1 MRWWQTVM
9 MAVGSVGAGLLVT
22 GPSYAADTTV
32 TTPQQDE
39 YNSIVAANRGLRRD
53 SSMFHPNGTMRLNID
68 GGNDNLFGI
77 GVAGTA
83 DDNGQIRLAFT
94 PDAEDPSPSGISSH
108 ILTSLDYDPRPGD
121 SANDGSVLHFVGRTT
136 ATGNGESRT
145 VGATAHL
152 HVFNR
157 NGNFAPSSVSRS
169 DRINGA
175 VHLQYRML
183 SSAYKWYTLDNNGIR
198 LDFSFDDGQTYLLPF
213 YIGDIDGHESWSVSH
228 AQLMWLRGTNVSRS
242 TDTAHWTGN
251 VHYQQHDHQ
260 VEILGHDFAGGS
272 STSDNA
278 YGTSYRNS
286 IAGSASGMI
295 YGSSFSIGVEH
306 AGNQPM
312 NEWIGKQN
320 GAGPLRADIGGFGKI
335 GVTPPAMVQV
345 RPEKIV
351 VSEDDKQR
359 QTVKNDDKYRNNP
372 QYALSVRNT
381 LRSFERNR
389 FNFNDLNT
397 WRVPDAKSESIK
409 HVKSLEQHDGSK
421 DSPVLAAH
429 AGEHVTWILH
439 TGQRFTNGGQFHS
452 YTFTD
457 QLPAGLA
464 GHDSNFDANQHKD
477 IQASDVYLVDT
488 NMTNGGP
495 ISLADG
501 HYGQVSLA
509 KQADGS
515 TKLTVKLTAMGLAL
529 INKQSAASRN
539 AVDTYDDWSIAVR
552 TVVWPSQDDMNKLT
566 PGNNDV
572 VRMDNMYTVSGR
584 DGIIGKTPDPESNH
598 SLVEVHSDPLPSNDL
613 SIKTAA
619 KKMNFRR
626 NIVDLQGQVQYLD
639 QIILP
644 ERDQAIF
651 HRYEAF
657 SLVTSPVDNDHGF
670 DGGEYNDLNHYR
682 PVLLVGANH
691 HEVALTSSEYSWDSD
706 KKLHVSLNEKSNSQ
720 ALAAINQ
727 AMKADSEA
735 GRTVQIVLAGKDL
748 SHDSTW
754 WKALQDTS
762 TWHNP
767 GGLELDHKAKI
778 GKLDYHLQTDVQGD
792 FMSWHAK
799 KTSADL
805 HNHIQV
811 VGKDPRVHIKVVD
824 EHDQGDQK
832 VVTYRLFANQ
842 GNDKD
847 TTKPWSYEFKVGDN
861 SLGALIDGSG
871 GWYRGVPTSG
881 THGIYDARQA
891 DENNGGSLIGKLD
904 KVPISYSMSTGDNI
918 DYWVPDRFS
927 DKETDRDNADTT
939 LLHQYLLKPAEG
951 LTNPRN
957 YSTQSTG
964 ATTYS
969 PKIEYYRA
977 FDFVVR
983 YDKNALYGGAI
994 TNDGRL
1000 PLTVELHT
1008 PASSRSYDE
1017 SGNNSYYSNH
1027 EFVSQSTAS
1036 VAVPH
1041 QTLDLDTLVEQDD
1054 YNWQKNLSKSH
1065 YEKLTQ
1071 WDDDGQ
1077 GGLKT
1082 LIKLTP
1088 DNYWNSSAFNK
1099 AHNSHDGDQ
1108 SYTVRVN
1115 IPHGFDGH
1123 MKAGLVSAEN
1133 LAINNYS
1140 SLTDAN
1146 IHHDSWGDYAE
1157 VKVPVTD
1164 AKAKYVVVQ
1173 ANPKTK
1179 HWKTYRQF
1187 NHTMQTTVDIN
1198 QVKADGVSYGGHI
1211 ATDGDY
1217 EDLNG
1222 QAVTVTGKA
1231 LTEPT
1236 SGVNT
1241 TGHPRADYTDSLQS
1255 PVVIGASHGSWDAW
1269 QNSTLGKESHTET
1282 VKQANLPG
1290 DTSAKIQLP
1299 NIYQLQV
1306 LSATAAYRG
1315 ENQWDQVPYLTTY
1328 SRMAAL
1334 SVDDAHP
1341 TDFSRLGTNRIFGGA
1356 QRNSTEQAYAK
1367 TWGDLISIKD
1377 ARSTHL
1383 TTNQTGQ
1390 VMTMYSNNEQL
1401 AGTDHDDPTQRLHL
1415 ATGNRYHR
1423 GDAVVL
1429 MGNPDSEAYSAPK
1442 TGRGDKWS
1450 MSSLDIKLPMNPIST
1465 KTLDHLGDNN
1475 QFNSVTT
1482 ANLNAEN
1489 QQYQTK
1495 QYYDH
1500 LVLSATDRGR
1510 LQAKAGYGMVDTTQ
1524 LLVDR
1529 YDLHDPVTKQA
1540 DLKTNA
1546 TSDYYA
1552 PGQRRVAASVG
1563 DQIKPDRQATIFAK
1577 DGDSQRRAQDT
1588 ATTQRLGLKTD
1599 SDKKSFFNLSLGDS
1613 LDGWRLGDHQ
1623 RFDDAQNGSRVVM
1636 ALRNVARDQGNGA
1649 KTAFTDTQN
1658 GNLNLSG
1665 YGSVRLSN
1673 ALTISNVDK
1682 WAQRLFAKHD
1692 DNTYVNMDYTKRVV
1706 DADTSSSDQIDR
1718 QVQTAMD
1725 DQDHFKA
1732 PVTTKDKD
1740 LPATSVDGTLE
1751 GLDDTKTDQDHYQ
1764 DHGASDQAATPH
1776 RSLTTLS
1783 YRYPSMQLPD
1793 QVLNHNTANEQ
1804 PETFGFLLGFGSKLT
1819 DGDTTRV
1826 AKNMPA
1832 DRYNDNGHY
1841 LYLRNDL
1848 STGEYRLHY
1857 QSDHFGLAGAT
1868 KIDLWRPVEI
1878 YGHRYLTKGDGQD
1891 DNDNDELNLQP
1902 VQSGKHKTDL
1912 KQSFDKHLS
1921 QKEWDELD
1929 HFLSNNTPS
1938 DN

>member
-94 PDAEDPSPSGISSH
+94 PDAQDPSPSGISSH

-136 ATGNGESRT
+136 ATGNSESRT
-145 VGATAHL
+145 VTATAHV

-157 NGNFAPSSVSRS
+157 NGNFAPSGVYRS

-175 VHLQYRML
+175 VHLQYRMIN
-183 SSAYKWYTLDNNGIR
+183 SAYKWYTLDNNGVR

-213 YIGDIDGHESWSVSH
+213 YLGDIDGHESWSVSH
-228 AQLMWLRGTNVSRS
+228 AQLMWLRGTNVSGS
-242 TDTAHWTGN
+242 TNTAHWTGN
-251 VHYQQHDHQ
+251 VHYQQRDHQ

-335 GVTPPAMVQV
+335 GVMPPAMVQV
-345 RPEKIV
+345 QPEKIV
-351 VSEDDKQR
+351 VSEDDKGRKVSINRNDPQR
-359 QTVKNDDKYRNNP
+359 
-372 QYALSVRNT
+372 
-381 LRSFERNR
+381 ERDARHLQRRLFKFDN
-389 FNFNDLNT
+389 LNT
-397 WRVPDAKSESIK
+397 WQVPDAKVESEAGNGTGSERR
-409 HVKSLEQHDGSK
+409 VYSLEQHDGK
-421 DSPVLAAH
+421 DQKPLQAH

-464 GHDSNFDANQHKD
+464 GHDSNFDANQYRD
-477 IQASDVYLVDT
+477 IQASDVYLVNT
-488 NMTNGGP
+488 NMTSGGP

-501 HYGQVSLA
+501 RYGQVSLV
-509 KQADGS
+509 KQGDGS
-515 TKLTVKLTAMGLAL
+515 VKLTVKLTAMGLAL

-566 PGNNDV
+566 PGSNNTV
-572 VRMDNMYTVSGR
+572 QMDNVYTVSGR

-598 SLVEVHSDPLPSNDL
+598 SQVELHSDPLPSNDL

-626 NIVDLQGQVQYLD
+626 NIMDLQGQVQYLD
-639 QIILP
+639 QVVLP

-651 HRYEAF
+651 HRYQAF

-682 PVLLVGANH
+682 PVLLIGADD
-691 HEVALTSSEYSWDSD
+691 HEVALTSNEYSWGSD
-706 KKLHVSLNEKSNSQ
+706 KKLHLSLNEKSNSQ

-748 SHDSTW
+748 SHDTAW

-767 GGLELDHKAKI
+767 GGLELSHKARI
-778 GKLDYHLQTDVQGD
+778 GKHDYHLQTDVQGD

-799 KTSADL
+799 KTSTDL
-805 HNHIQV
+805 HNHVQV
-811 VGKDPRVHIKVVD
+811 IGKDPRVHLKVTNTSD
-824 EHDQGDQK
+824 SKDYK
-832 VVTYRLFANQ
+832 TVTYRAYVNP
-842 GNDKD
+842 GNNKD
-847 TTKPWSYEFKVGDN
+847 NTTGFNWMYYLKVGDKSVVNLKGVKIANVGN
-861 SLGALIDGSG
+861 SGLPFTDSSIKTDEYGAGDVIASPVINFTDGK
-871 GWYRGVPTSG
+871 R
-881 THGIYDARQA
+881 
-891 DENNGGSLIGKLD
+891 
-904 KVPISYSMSTGDNI
+904 
-918 DYWVPDRFS
+918 DYWVPNKDA
-927 DKETDRDNADTT
+927 KQPIGYNLNQLAVNAKADQGFGVSEYAP
-939 LLHQYLLKPAEG
+939 LIEHDGG
-951 LTNPRN
+951 LEFTI
-957 YSTQSTG
+957 Q
-964 ATTYS
+964 
-969 PKIEYYRA
+969 
-977 FDFVVR
+977 
-983 YDKNALYGGAI
+983 YDKTALYGGAI
-994 TNDGRL
+994 TKDGKL
-1000 PLTVELHT
+1000 PLTLELVT

-1041 QTLDLDTLVEQDD
+1041 QTLDLDTMVEQDD

-1099 AHNSHDGDQ
+1099 AHNLHDGDQ

-1123 MKAGLVSAEN
+1123 MKAGLVSAED

-1140 SLTDAN
+1140 SLSNAT

-1157 VKVPVTD
+1157 VKVPVTN

-1236 SGVNT
+1236 SGINT

-1255 PVVIGASHGSWDAW
+1255 PVIIGGSHGSWDSW
-1269 QNSTLGKESHTET
+1269 QHSTLAKEGHTET
-1282 VKQANLPG
+1282 VKQASLPG

-1341 TDFSRLGTNRIFGGA
+1341 TDFSRLGTNRIFGGT

-1390 VMTMYSNNEQL
+1390 VMTMYSNNGQL
-1401 AGTDHDDPTQRLHL
+1401 AGTDHDDPTQQLHL

-1482 ANLNAEN
+1482 ANLNTEN

-1577 DGDSQRRAQDT
+1577 TGDSQRQAQDT

-1599 SDKKSFFNLSLGDS
+1599 SDKKTFFNLSLGDS
-1613 LDGWRLGDHQ
+1613 LDGWRPGDHQ
-1623 RFDDAQNGSRVVM
+1623 RFDDARDGSRVVM

-1706 DADTSSSDQIDR
+1706 DADTPKSEQIDQ

-1751 GLDDTKTDQDHYQ
+1751 GLDDTKTDQNHYQ
-1764 DHGASDQAATPH
+1764 DHGTSDQAATPH

-1783 YRYPSMQLPD
+1783 YRYPSMRLPD

-1819 DGDTTRV
+1819 DGDVTRV

-1857 QSDHFGLAGAT
+1857 QSDHFGLGGAT

-1938 DN
+1938 DD

>member
-9 MAVGSVGAGLLVT
+9 MAVGSVGAGLMVT

-53 SSMFHPNGTMRLNID
+53 SSMFHPSGTMRLNID

-94 PDAEDPSPSGISSH
+94 PEAQDPSPSGISSH

-136 ATGNGESRT
+136 ATGNNDSRT
-145 VGATAHL
+145 VTATAHV
-152 HVFNR
+152 HMFNR
-157 NGNFAPSSVSRS
+157 NGNFAPVNVSRS

-175 VHLQYRML
+175 VHLQYRMIN
-183 SSAYKWYTLDNNGIR
+183 SAFKWYTLDNNGVR

-213 YIGDIDGHESWSVSH
+213 YLGDIDGHESWSVSH
-228 AQLMWLRGTNVSRS
+228 AQLMWLRGTNVSGS
-242 TDTAHWTGN
+242 TNTAHWTGN

-335 GVTPPAMVQV
+335 GITPPPMVQV
-345 RPEKIV
+345 QPEKIV
-351 VSEDDKQR
+351 VSEDDKVRRVPINRNDPQSELQARHVQR
-359 QTVKNDDKYRNNP
+359 RLFKFNN
-372 QYALSVRNT
+372 L
-381 LRSFERNR
+381 
-389 FNFNDLNT
+389 DT
-397 WRVPDAKSESIK
+397 WQVPDAKVESEAGSGIK
-409 HVKSLEQHDGSK
+409 KRVYSLEQHNGK
-421 DSPVLAAH
+421 DQKALQAH

-464 GHDSNFDANQHKD
+464 GHDSNFDANQHRD

-488 NMTNGGP
+488 NMSNGGP
-495 ISLADG
+495 ISLVDG
-501 HYGQVSLA
+501 RYGQVSLA
-509 KQADGS
+509 KQGDGS
-515 TKLTVKLTAMGLAL
+515 VKLTVKLTAMGLAL
-529 INKQSAASRN
+529 INKQSASSRN

-552 TVVWPSQDDMNKLT
+552 TVVWPGQDDTTKLT
-566 PGNNDV
+566 PGSNDV
-572 VRMDNMYTVSGR
+572 MRMDNVYTVSGR

-626 NIVDLQGQVQYLD
+626 NIMDLQGQVQYLD
-639 QIILP
+639 QVVLP

-651 HRYEAF
+651 HRYQAF

-682 PVLLVGANH
+682 PVLLIGADD
-691 HEVALTSSEYSWDSD
+691 HEVALTSNEYSWGSD
-706 KKLHVSLNEKSNSQ
+706 KKLHVTLNEKSNSQ

-735 GRTVQIVLAGKDL
+735 GRTVQIILAGKDL
-748 SHDSTW
+748 SHDSAW

-767 GGLELDHKAKI
+767 GGLELSHKAKI
-778 GKLDYHLQTDVQGD
+778 GKHDYHLQTDVQGD

-799 KTSADL
+799 KTSTDL
-805 HNHIQV
+805 HNHVQV
-811 VGKDPRVHIKVVD
+811 IGKDPRVHLKVTNTSD
-824 EHDQGDQK
+824 SKDYK
-832 VVTYRLFANQ
+832 TVTYRAYVNP

-847 TTKPWSYEFKVGDN
+847 NTTGFNWMYYLKVGDKSVVNLKGVKITNVGN
-861 SLGALIDGSG
+861 SGLPFADPSIKTDEYGAGDVIASPVINFTDGK
-871 GWYRGVPTSG
+871 R
-881 THGIYDARQA
+881 
-891 DENNGGSLIGKLD
+891 
-904 KVPISYSMSTGDNI
+904 
-918 DYWVPDRFS
+918 DYWVPNKDA
-927 DKETDRDNADTT
+927 KQPIGYNLNQLAVNAKADQGFGESEYAP
-939 LLHQYLLKPAEG
+939 LIEHDGG
-951 LTNPRN
+951 LEFTI
-957 YSTQSTG
+957 Q
-964 ATTYS
+964 
-969 PKIEYYRA
+969 
-977 FDFVVR
+977 
-983 YDKNALYGGAI
+983 YDKTALYGGAI
-994 TNDGRL
+994 TKDGKL
-1000 PLTVELHT
+1000 PLTLELVT

-1017 SGNNSYYSNH
+1017 QGNNSYYSNH

-1099 AHNSHDGDQ
+1099 AHNLHDGDQ

-1123 MKAGLVSAEN
+1123 MKAGLVSAED
-1133 LAINNYS
+1133 LAINNYR
-1140 SLTDAN
+1140 SLTNTN

-1164 AKAKYVVVQ
+1164 AKAKYIVVQ

-1198 QVKADGVSYGGHI
+1198 QVKADGASYGGHI

-1255 PVVIGASHGSWDAW
+1255 PVVIGGGHGSWDSW
-1269 QNSTLGKESHTET
+1269 QHSTLAKEDHTEM
-1282 VKQANLPG
+1282 VKQASLPG

-1390 VMTMYSNNEQL
+1390 VMTLYSNNERL
-1401 AGTDHDDPTQRLHL
+1401 GGTDRDDPTQRLHL

-1429 MGNPDSEAYSAPK
+1429 MGNPDSEAYSAPQ
-1442 TGRGDKWS
+1442 TGRGNKWS
-1450 MSSLDIKLPMNPIST
+1450 MSSLDIELPMNPISA

-1500 LVLSATDRGR
+1500 LVLSTTDRGR

-1577 DGDSQRRAQDT
+1577 TGDSQRQAQDT

-1599 SDKKSFFNLSLGDS
+1599 SDKKTFFNLGLGDS

-1623 RFDDAQNGSRVVM
+1623 RFDDARNGSRVVM

-1682 WAQRLFAKHD
+1682 WSQRLFAKHN
-1692 DNTYVNMDYTKRVV
+1692 DNTYVNMDYTKRVI
-1706 DADTSSSDQIDR
+1706 DADTPSSERIDQ

-1732 PVTTKDKD
+1732 PITTKDKD

-1751 GLDDTKTDQDHYQ
+1751 GLDDTKTDQAHYQ

-1857 QSDHFGLAGAT
+1857 QSDHFGLGGAT
-1868 KIDLWRPVEI
+1868 KIDLWRPVDI

>member
-1 MRWWQTVM
+1 M
-9 MAVGSVGAGLLVT
+9 MAVGSVGAGLMVT

-53 SSMFHPNGTMRLNID
+53 SSMFHPSGTMRLNID

-94 PDAEDPSPSGISSH
+94 PEAQDPSPSGISSH

-136 ATGNGESRT
+136 ATGNNDSRT
-145 VGATAHL
+145 VTATAHV
-152 HVFNR
+152 HMFNR
-157 NGNFAPSSVSRS
+157 NGNFAPSGVYRS

-175 VHLQYRML
+175 VHLQYRMIN
-183 SSAYKWYTLDNNGIR
+183 SAFKWYTLDNNGIR

-213 YIGDIDGHESWSVSH
+213 YLGDIDGHESWSVSH
-228 AQLMWLRGTNVSRS
+228 AQLMWLRGTNVSGS
-242 TDTAHWTGN
+242 TNTAHWTGN
-251 VHYQQHDHQ
+251 VHYQQHDHR

-272 STSDNA
+272 STPDNA

-335 GVTPPAMVQV
+335 GITPPPMVQV
-345 RPEKIV
+345 QPEKIV

-359 QTVKNDDKYRNNP
+359 KVPIDRNDP
-372 QYALSVRNT
+372 QR
-381 LRSFERNR
+381 ERDARHMQRRLFKFDNL
-389 FNFNDLNT
+389 DT
-397 WRVPDAKSESIK
+397 WQVPDARVETETVAKRR
-409 HVKSLEQHDGSK
+409 VKSLEQHNGDDQK
-421 DSPVLAAH
+421 PLQAH
-429 AGEHVTWILH
+429 VGEHLTWILH

-452 YTFTD
+452 YIFTD

-464 GHDSNFDANQHKD
+464 GHDSNFDANQHRD
-477 IQASDVYLVDT
+477 IQASDVYLVNT
-488 NMTNGGP
+488 NMTSGGP

-501 HYGQVSLA
+501 RYGQVSLA
-509 KQADGS
+509 KQGDGS
-515 TKLTVKLTAMGLAL
+515 VKLTVKLTAMGLAL
-529 INKQSAASRN
+529 INKQSATSRN
-539 AVDTYDDWSIAVR
+539 APDTYDDWSIAVR

-566 PGNNDV
+566 PGSNNTV
-572 VRMDNMYTVSGR
+572 QMDNVYTVSGR

-598 SLVEVHSDPLPSNDL
+598 SKVDLHSDPLPSNDL

-626 NIVDLQGQVQYLD
+626 NIMDLQGQVQYLD

-682 PVLLVGANH
+682 PILLVGADD
-691 HEVALTSSEYSWDSD
+691 HEVALTSSEYSWGSD
-706 KKLHVSLNEKSNSQ
+706 KKLHVTLNEKSNSQ

-748 SHDSTW
+748 SHDSAW

-767 GGLELDHKAKI
+767 GGLELSHKAKI
-778 GKLDYHLQTDVQGD
+778 GKHDYHLQTDVQGD

-799 KTSADL
+799 KTSTDL
-805 HNHIQV
+805 HNHVQV
-811 VGKDPRVHIKVVD
+811 IGKDPRVYIKVMN

-847 TTKPWSYEFKVGDN
+847 TTKPWSYELKVGDN
-861 SLGALIDGSG
+861 SLGDLFSG
-871 GWYRGVPTSG
+871 GASNEGVPIPANEVYNVG
-881 THGIYDARQA
+881 NAA
-891 DENNGGSLIGKLD
+891 DFNKRNGESLMGLFNNLSISHNLDIGSD
-904 KVPISYSMSTGDNI
+904 V
-918 DYWVPDRFS
+918 DYWVPDRFVNNKHENV
-927 DKETDRDNADTT
+927 DGRYDTIIN
-939 LLHQYLLKPAEG
+939 QYLLHPSYG
-951 LTNPRN
+951 LTNPKPT
-957 YSTQSTG
+957 SS
-964 ATTYS
+964 ASAYS
-969 PKIEYYRA
+969 PKIEYYDS
-977 FDFVVR
+977 FDFDIH

-994 TNDGRL
+994 TKDGRL

-1017 SGNNSYYSNH
+1017 SGDNSYYSNH

-1041 QTLDLDTLVEQDD
+1041 QTLDLDTMVEQDD

-1099 AHNSHDGDQ
+1099 AHNLHDGDQ

-1140 SLTDAN
+1140 SLTNAT

-1157 VKVPVTD
+1157 VKVPVTN

-1198 QVKADGVSYGGHI
+1198 QVKADGASYGGHI
-1211 ATDGDY
+1211 AADGDY

-1255 PVVIGASHGSWDAW
+1255 PVVIGGSHGSWDSW
-1269 QNSTLGKESHTET
+1269 QHSTLAKEGHTET
-1282 VKQANLPG
+1282 VKQASLPG

-1356 QRNSTEQAYAK
+1356 QRNSAEQAYAK
-1367 TWGDLISIKD
+1367 TWGDLISVKE

-1390 VMTMYSNNEQL
+1390 VMTLYSNNGQL
-1401 AGTDHDDPTQRLHL
+1401 AGTDHDDPTQQLHL

-1429 MGNPDSEAYSAPK
+1429 MGNPDSEYYSAPK

-1482 ANLNAEN
+1482 ANLNTEN

-1529 YDLHDPVTKQA
+1529 YDLQDPANKQA
-1540 DLKTNA
+1540 DLRLNK

-1552 PGQRRVAASVG
+1552 PGQRRVAASVDG
-1563 DQIKPDRQATIFAK
+1563 QIRSD
-1577 DGDSQRRAQDT
+1577 RRAEVFLGKNNEPPRVANNTDT
-1588 ATTQRLGLKTD
+1588 MQRIGLG
-1599 SDKKSFFNLSLGDS
+1599 SDTSRNKLFNLSLGDS
-1613 LDGWRLGDHQ
+1613 LDGWRLGDHS
-1623 RFDDAQNGSRVVM
+1623 RFERATAGDWVMM

-1682 WAQRLFAKHD
+1682 WSQRLFAKHD

-1706 DADTSSSDQIDR
+1706 DADTPSSEQIDR

-1751 GLDDTKTDQDHYQ
+1751 GLDDTKTDQARYQ

-1857 QSDHFGLAGAT
+1857 QSDHFGLGGAT

>member
-9 MAVGSVGAGLLVT
+9 MAVGSVSAGLMVT

-53 SSMFHPNGTMRLNID
+53 SSMFHPSGTMRLNID

-94 PDAEDPSPSGISSH
+94 PEAEDPSPSGISSH

-145 VGATAHL
+145 VGATAHV

-157 NGNFAPSSVSRS
+157 NGVWGQF
-169 DRINGA
+169 GA
-175 VHLQYRML
+175 YKSNTVAGALWLQYTMPAGPPY
-183 SSAYKWYTLDNNGIR
+183 SKFSDNNAIR
-198 LDFSFDDGQTYLLPF
+198 VDFSFDDGQTYLFPF
-213 YIGDIDGHESWSVSH
+213 YIGNIDGHESWTISH
-228 AQLMWLRGTNVSRS
+228 AQLMWLSGTSQAP
-242 TDTAHWTGN
+242 TDTAHWLGN
-251 VHYQQHDHQ
+251 IHYQQHDHQ
-260 VEILGHDFAGGS
+260 VEILGHDFGSGS
-272 STSDNA
+272 SIPDRA
-278 YGTSYRNS
+278 YGVRYESAR
-286 IAGSASGMI
+286 AGQASGMV
-295 YGSSFSIGVEH
+295 YASSFSIGVEH

-320 GAGPLRADIGGFGKI
+320 GGGPLRADIGGFGKI

-345 RPEKIV
+345 QPEKIV

-359 QTVKNDDKYRNNP
+359 
-372 QYALSVRNT
+372 
-381 LRSFERNR
+381 
-389 FNFNDLNT
+389 
-397 WRVPDAKSESIK
+397 RVPIDRNDPQREWRTRHVQRRLFKFNNLDTWQVPDVKAESEFGAGVEKS
-409 HVKSLEQHDGSK
+409 VKSSEQHNGK
-421 DSPVLAAH
+421 DQKPLQAH
-429 AGEHVTWILH
+429 AGEHVTWVLH

-464 GHDSNFDANQHKD
+464 GHDSNFDANQHHD
-477 IQASDVYLVDT
+477 IQASDVYLVNT
-488 NMTNGGP
+488 NMSSGGP

-501 HYGQVSLA
+501 RYGQVSLA
-509 KQADGS
+509 KQGDGS
-515 TKLTVKLTAMGLAL
+515 VKLTVKLTTMGLAL

-539 AVDTYDDWSIAVR
+539 APDTYDDWSIAVR
-552 TVVWPSQDDMNKLT
+552 TVVWPSQDDMNKLM
-566 PGNNDV
+566 PGSNNTV
-572 VRMDNMYTVSGR
+572 QMDNVYTVSGR

-598 SLVEVHSDPLPSNDL
+598 SRVELHSDPLPSNDL

-626 NIVDLQGQVQYLD
+626 NIMDLQGQVQYLD
-639 QIILP
+639 QVVLP
-644 ERDQAIF
+644 EQDQAIF
-651 HRYEAF
+651 HRYQAF

-682 PVLLVGANH
+682 PILLVGADH
-691 HEVALTSSEYSWDSD
+691 HEVALTSSEYSWGSD
-706 KKLHVSLNEKSNSQ
+706 KKLHVTLNEKSNSQ

-748 SHDSTW
+748 SHDTAW

-767 GGLELDHKAKI
+767 GGLELSHKARI
-778 GKLDYHLQTDVQGD
+778 GKHEYHLQTDVQGD

-799 KTSADL
+799 KTSTDL
-805 HNHIQV
+805 YNHVQV
-811 VGKDPRVHIKVVD
+811 IGKDPRVHLKVTNTSD
-824 EHDQGDQK
+824 SKDYK
-832 VVTYRLFANQ
+832 TVTYRAYVNP

-847 TTKPWSYEFKVGDN
+847 NTTGFNWMYYLKVGDKSVVNLKGVKIANVGN
-861 SLGALIDGSG
+861 SGLPFTDPSIK
-871 GWYRGVPTSG
+871 T
-881 THGIYDARQA
+881 
-891 DENNGGSLIGKLD
+891 DEYG
-904 KVPISYSMSTGDNI
+904 TGDVIASPVINFTDGKR
-918 DYWVPDRFS
+918 DYWVPNKDA
-927 DKETDRDNADTT
+927 KQPIGYNLNQLAVNAKADQGFGASEYAP
-939 LLHQYLLKPAEG
+939 LIEHDGG
-951 LTNPRN
+951 LEFTI
-957 YSTQSTG
+957 Q
-964 ATTYS
+964 
-969 PKIEYYRA
+969 
-977 FDFVVR
+977 
-983 YDKNALYGGAI
+983 YDKTALYGGAI
-994 TNDGRL
+994 TKDGKL
-1000 PLTVELHT
+1000 PLTLELVT

-1017 SGNNSYYSNH
+1017 SGNNSYYSSH

-1041 QTLDLDTLVEQDD
+1041 QILDLDTLVEQDD

-1082 LIKLTP
+1082 LIKLMP

-1099 AHNSHDGDQ
+1099 AHNLHDGDQ
-1108 SYTVRVN
+1108 FYTVRVN

-1140 SLTDAN
+1140 SLSNAN

-1164 AKAKYVVVQ
+1164 AKAKYIVVQ

-1255 PVVIGASHGSWDAW
+1255 PVVIGGSHGSWDSW
-1269 QNSTLGKESHTET
+1269 QHSTLAKEGHTEM
-1282 VKQANLPG
+1282 VKQASLPG

-1367 TWGDLISIKD
+1367 TWGDLISVKD

-1383 TTNQTGQ
+1383 TTNETGQ
-1390 VMTMYSNNEQL
+1390 VMTLYSNNERL
-1401 AGTDHDDPTQRLHL
+1401 GGTDHDDPTQRLHL

-1500 LVLSATDRGR
+1500 LVLSTTDRGR

-1540 DLKTNA
+1540 DLKANA

-1577 DGDSQRRAQDT
+1577 DGDSQRQAQDT
-1588 ATTQRLGLKTD
+1588 ATTQRLGLKAD
-1599 SDKKSFFNLSLGDS
+1599 SDKKTFFNLGLGDS

-1623 RFDDAQNGSRVVM
+1623 RFDDARNGSRVVM

-1673 ALTISNVDK
+1673 AVTIGNVDK
-1682 WAQRLFAKHD
+1682 WAQRLFTKRS

-1706 DADTSSSDQIDR
+1706 DANTPSSERIDQ

-1751 GLDDTKTDQDHYQ
+1751 GLDDTKTDQNHYQ

>member
-9 MAVGSVGAGLLVT
+9 MAVGSVGAGLMVT

-53 SSMFHPNGTMRLNID
+53 SSMFHPSGTMRLNID

-94 PDAEDPSPSGISSH
+94 PEAQDPSPSGISSH

-136 ATGNGESRT
+136 ATGNNDSRT
-145 VGATAHL
+145 VTATAHV
-152 HVFNR
+152 HMFNR
-157 NGNFAPSSVSRS
+157 NGNFAPSGVYRS

-175 VHLQYRML
+175 VHLQYRMIN
-183 SSAYKWYTLDNNGIR
+183 SAYKWYTLDNNGVR

-213 YIGDIDGHESWSVSH
+213 YLGDIDGHESWSVSH
-228 AQLMWLRGTNVSRS
+228 AQLMWLRGTNVSGS
-242 TDTAHWTGN
+242 TNTAHWTGN

-335 GVTPPAMVQV
+335 GVTPPSMVQV
-345 RPEKIV
+345 QPEKIV
-351 VSEDDKQR
+351 VSEDDKHRKVPINRNDPQR
-359 QTVKNDDKYRNNP
+359 GSAASQRLKRFEFNN
-372 QYALSVRNT
+372 L
-381 LRSFERNR
+381 
-389 FNFNDLNT
+389 DT
-397 WRVPDAKSESIK
+397 WRVPDAKVEAETGSRLT
-409 HVKSLEQHDGSK
+409 VKSLEQHNGK
-421 DSPVLAAH
+421 DQKALQAH

-464 GHDSNFDANQHKD
+464 GHDSNFDANQHRD

-501 HYGQVSLA
+501 RYGQVSLY
-509 KQADGS
+509 KQGDGS
-515 TKLTVKLTAMGLAL
+515 VKLTVKLTAMGLAL

-539 AVDTYDDWSIAVR
+539 AIDTYDDWSIAVR
-552 TVVWPSQDDMNKLT
+552 TVVWPGQDETTKLT
-566 PGNNDV
+566 PGSNDV
-572 VRMDNMYTVSGR
+572 MRMDNVYTVSGR

-626 NIVDLQGQVQYLD
+626 NITDLQGQVQYLD
-639 QIILP
+639 QVVLP

-651 HRYEAF
+651 HRYQAF

-682 PVLLVGANH
+682 PVLLIGADH
-691 HEVALTSSEYSWDSD
+691 HEVALTSREYSWGSD
-706 KKLHVSLNEKSNSQ
+706 KKLHLSLNENDHSQ

-748 SHDSTW
+748 SHDYAW
-754 WKALQDTS
+754 WMDLQDTS

-767 GGLELDHKAKI
+767 GGLELSHKAKI
-778 GKLDYHLQTDVQGD
+778 GKHNYHLQTDVQGD

-799 KTSADL
+799 RTSTDL
-805 HNHIQV
+805 YNHIQV
-811 VGKDPRVHIKVVD
+811 VGKDPRVHLKVTNTSD
-824 EHDQGDQK
+824 SKDYK
-832 VVTYRLFANQ
+832 TVTYRAYVNP

-847 TTKPWSYEFKVGDN
+847 NTTGSDWMYYLKVGDKSVTN
-861 SLGALIDGSG
+861 LKGVKITNVGKSG
-871 GWYRGVPTSG
+871 LPVANPSIKT
-881 THGIYDARQA
+881 
-891 DENNGGSLIGKLD
+891 DEYG
-904 KVPISYSMSTGDNI
+904 TGDVIASSVVNFVDGKR
-918 DYWVPDRFS
+918 DYWVPYRGSKQLIDRNLRQF
-927 DKETDRDNADTT
+927 TVNAKAD
-939 LLHQYLLKPAEG
+939 QG
-951 LTNPRN
+951 
-957 YSTQSTG
+957 TG
-964 ATTYS
+964 AS
-969 PKIEYYRA
+969 PYAPLIEHNGGLE
-977 FDFVVR
+977 FTIQ

-994 TNDGRL
+994 TKDGKL
-1000 PLTVELHT
+1000 PLTLELVT

-1027 EFVSQSTAS
+1027 EFTTQSTAS
-1036 VAVPH
+1036 VAIDH

-1099 AHNSHDGDQ
+1099 AHNLHDGDQ

-1140 SLTDAN
+1140 SLTNAT

-1157 VKVPVTD
+1157 VKVPVTN

-1255 PVVIGASHGSWDAW
+1255 PVIIGGGHGSWDIW
-1269 QNSTLGKESHTET
+1269 QHSTLAKEGHTET
-1282 VKQANLPG
+1282 VKQASLPG

-1367 TWGDLISIKD
+1367 TWGDLISIKN

-1383 TTNQTGQ
+1383 TTNETGQ
-1390 VMTMYSNNEQL
+1390 VMTVYNNNEQL
-1401 AGTDHDDPTQRLHL
+1401 SGTDHDDPTQRLHL

-1500 LVLSATDRGR
+1500 LVLSTTDRGR

-1577 DGDSQRRAQDT
+1577 TGDSQRQAQDT

-1599 SDKKSFFNLSLGDS
+1599 SDKKTFFNLGLGDS

-1623 RFDDAQNGSRVVM
+1623 RFDDARNGSRVVM

-1682 WAQRLFAKHD
+1682 WSQRLFAKHN
-1692 DNTYVNMDYTKRVV
+1692 DNTYVNMDYTKRVI
-1706 DADTSSSDQIDR
+1706 DADTPSSERIDQ

-1732 PVTTKDKD
+1732 PITTKDKD

-1751 GLDDTKTDQDHYQ
+1751 GLDDTKTDQAHYQ

-1857 QSDHFGLAGAT
+1857 QSDHFGLGGVT
-1868 KIDLWRPVEI
+1868 KIDLWRPVDI

>member
-1 MRWWQTVM
+1 M
-9 MAVGSVGAGLLVT
+9 MAVGSVGAGLMVT

-39 YNSIVAANRGLRRD
+39 YNSIVAANRDLRRD
-53 SSMFHPNGTMRLNID
+53 SSMFHPSGTMRLNID

-121 SANDGSVLHFVGRTT
+121 NGRDGSVLHFVGRTT

-145 VGATAHL
+145 VGATAHV

-157 NGNFAPSSVSRS
+157 NGVWEQF
-169 DRINGA
+169 GA
-175 VHLQYRML
+175 YKSNTVAGALWLQYTMPAGPPY
-183 SSAYKWYTLDNNGIR
+183 SKFSDNNAIR
-198 LDFSFDDGQTYLLPF
+198 VDFSFDDGQTYLFPF
-213 YIGDIDGHESWSVSH
+213 YIGNIDGHESWTISH
-228 AQLMWLRGTNVSRS
+228 AQLMWLSGTSQAP
-242 TDTAHWTGN
+242 TDTTHWLGN
-251 VHYQQHDHQ
+251 IHYQQHDHQ
-260 VEILGHDFAGGS
+260 VEILGHDFGSGS
-272 STSDNA
+272 SIPDRA
-278 YGTSYRNS
+278 YGVRYESAR
-286 IAGSASGMI
+286 AGQASGMV
-295 YGSSFSIGVEH
+295 YASNFSIGVEH

-320 GAGPLRADIGGFGKI
+320 GGGPLRADIGGFGKI
-335 GVTPPAMVQV
+335 GVTPPSMVQV
-345 RPEKIV
+345 QPEKIV
-351 VSEDDKQR
+351 VSEDDKGRRVPINRNDPQR
-359 QTVKNDDKYRNNP
+359 
-372 QYALSVRNT
+372 
-381 LRSFERNR
+381 ERDAR
-389 FNFNDLNT
+389 HLQRRLFKFDDLNT
-397 WRVPDAKSESIK
+397 WQVPDSKVESEAGNGTGSERR
-409 HVKSLEQHDGSK
+409 VYSLEQHDGK
-421 DSPVLAAH
+421 DQKPLQAH
-429 AGEHVTWILH
+429 AGEHLTWVLH

-452 YTFTD
+452 YTFMD

-464 GHDSNFDANQHKD
+464 GHDSNFDANQHRD

-501 HYGQVSLA
+501 RYGQVSLA
-509 KQADGS
+509 KQGDGS
-515 TKLTVKLTAMGLAL
+515 VKLTVKLTAMGLAL

-539 AVDTYDDWSIAVR
+539 AADTYDDWSIAVR
-552 TVVWPSQDDMNKLT
+552 TVVWPGQDDTTKLT
-566 PGNNDV
+566 PGSNDV
-572 VRMDNMYTVSGR
+572 MRMDNVYTVSGR

-626 NIVDLQGQVQYLD
+626 NIMDLQGQVQYLD

-682 PVLLVGANH
+682 PILLVGADH
-691 HEVALTSSEYSWDSD
+691 HEVALTSSEYSWGSD
-706 KKLHVSLNEKSNSQ
+706 KKLHVSLSEKSNSQ

-748 SHDSTW
+748 SHDSAW
-754 WKALQDTS
+754 WQALQDTS
-762 TWHNP
+762 NWHNP

-778 GKLDYHLQTDVQGD
+778 GKHDYHLQTDVQGD
-792 FMSWHAK
+792 FMNWHAK
-799 KTSADL
+799 KTSTDL

-811 VGKDPRVHIKVVD
+811 IGKDPRVHVKVKNTQ
-824 EHDQGDQK
+824 DQGETRR
-832 VVTYRLFANQ
+832 VTYHVYANP

-847 TTKPWSYEFKVGDN
+847 TTNQWFYRVKVGDN
-861 SLGALIDGSG
+861 YVGDVADTANENGPLQIGPVDKQAGNGKDILFEAKVTDWHGLGQG
-871 GWYRGVPTSG
+871 
-881 THGIYDARQA
+881 HG
-891 DENNGGSLIGKLD
+891 
-904 KVPISYSMSTGDNI
+904 
-918 DYWVPDRFS
+918 DYWV
-927 DKETDRDNADTT
+927 TDRYKSGEPQINAVVN
-939 LLHQYLLKPAEG
+939 HYLLSPASSVVNVPADEG
-951 LTNPRN
+951 VSASAYAP
-957 YSTQSTG
+957 S
-964 ATTYS
+964 
-969 PKIEYYRA
+969 IEHNKGFEFTVA
-977 FDFVVR
+977 

-994 TNDGRL
+994 TKDGRL
-1000 PLTVELHT
+1000 PLTVELVT
-1008 PASSRSYDE
+1008 PASNRSYDE
-1017 SGNNSYYSNH
+1017 QGDNSYYSSH

-1099 AHNSHDGDQ
+1099 AHNLHDGDQ
-1108 SYTVRVN
+1108 FYTVRVN

-1133 LAINNYS
+1133 LAINDYS
-1140 SLTDAN
+1140 SLTN
-1146 IHHDSWGDYAE
+1146 TTIHHDSWGDYAE
-1157 VKVPVTD
+1157 VKVPVTN

-1187 NHTMQTTVDIN
+1187 NHTMQTTIDIN

-1211 ATDGDY
+1211 AADGDY

-1222 QAVTVTGKA
+1222 QAMTVTGKA

-1236 SGVNT
+1236 RDDDAIIT
-1241 TGHPRADYTDSLQS
+1241 TGYPRADYTDSLQS
-1255 PVVIGASHGSWDAW
+1255 PVVIGAGHGSWDAW
-1269 QNSTLGKESHTET
+1269 QNSTLDKAPHTET

-1367 TWGDLISIKD
+1367 TWGDLISIKE
-1377 ARSTHL
+1377 AQSTHL
-1383 TTNQTGQ
+1383 VTNQTGQ

-1401 AGTDHDDPTQRLHL
+1401 GGTDHDDPTQQLHL
-1415 ATGNRYHR
+1415 ATGNGYHR

-1489 QQYQTK
+1489 QQYETK

-1500 LVLSATDRGR
+1500 LVLSATDRGQ

-1563 DQIKPDRQATIFAK
+1563 DQIKPDRQATIFVK
-1577 DGDSQRRAQDT
+1577 TGDSQRRAQDT

-1599 SDKKSFFNLSLGDS
+1599 SDKQSFFNLGLGDS
-1613 LDGWRLGDHQ
+1613 LDGWAIGDHQ
-1623 RFDDAQNGSRVVM
+1623 RFDQAGDGSRVVM

-1682 WAQRLFAKHD
+1682 WSQRLFAKHD
-1692 DNTYVNMDYTKRVV
+1692 DNSYVNMDYTKRVV
-1706 DADTSSSDQIDR
+1706 DADTPTSEQIDQ
-1718 QVQTAMD
+1718 QVQTALD

-1751 GLDDTKTDQDHYQ
+1751 GLDDTKTDQAHYQ

-1938 DN
+1938 DK

>member
-9 MAVGSVGAGLLVT
+9 MAVGSVGAGLMVT

-39 YNSIVAANRGLRRD
+39 YNSIIAANRGLRRD
-53 SSMFHPNGTMRLNID
+53 SSMFHPSGTMRLNID

-94 PDAEDPSPSGISSH
+94 PEAQDPSPSGISSH

-136 ATGNGESRT
+136 ATGNNDSRT
-145 VGATAHL
+145 VTATAHL

-157 NGNFAPSSVSRS
+157 NGNFAPNGVYRS

-175 VHLQYRML
+175 VHLQYRMIN
-183 SSAYKWYTLDNNGIR
+183 SAFKWYTLDNNGIR

-213 YIGDIDGHESWSVSH
+213 YLGDIDGHESWSVSH
-228 AQLMWLRGTNVSRS
+228 AQLMWLRGTNVSGS
-242 TDTAHWTGN
+242 TNTAHWTGN

-272 STSDNA
+272 SIPDNS

-335 GVTPPAMVQV
+335 GITPPPMVQV
-345 RPEKIV
+345 QPEKIV
-351 VSEDDKQR
+351 VSEDDNQR
-359 QTVKNDDKYRNNP
+359 MATTTPNEPIDKANRTKSNI
-372 QYALSVRNT
+372 QFEFDT
-381 LRSFERNR
+381 LA
-389 FNFNDLNT
+389 T
-397 WRVPDAKSESIK
+397 WKVPDAKAEAE
-409 HVKSLEQHDGSK
+409 HRAKSLEQHNGK
-421 DSPVLAAH
+421 DQQPLQAH
-429 AGEHVTWILH
+429 VGEHVTWILH

-464 GHDSNFDANQHKD
+464 GHDSNFDANQRKD
-477 IQASDVYLVDT
+477 IQASDVYLVNT
-488 NMTNGGP
+488 NMTSGGP

-501 HYGQVSLA
+501 RYGQVSLA
-509 KQADGS
+509 KQGDGS

-539 AVDTYDDWSIAVR
+539 TTDTYDDWSIAVR

-566 PGNNDV
+566 PGGNNV
-572 VRMDNMYTVSGR
+572 VHMDNVYTVSGR

-598 SLVEVHSDPLPSNDL
+598 SQVDLHSDPLPSNDL

-626 NIVDLQGQVQYLD
+626 NIMDLQGQVQYLD
-639 QIILP
+639 QVVLP

-657 SLVTSPVDNDHGF
+657 SLTTSPVDNDHGF

-682 PVLLVGANH
+682 PILLVGADH
-691 HEVALTSSEYSWDSD
+691 HEVALTSSEYSWGSD
-706 KKLHVSLNEKSNSQ
+706 KKLHVTLNEKSNSQ
-720 ALAAINQ
+720 ALTAINQ

-748 SHDSTW
+748 SHDSAW

-767 GGLELDHKAKI
+767 GGLELSHKARI
-778 GKLDYHLQTDVQGD
+778 GKHDYHLQTDVQGD

-799 KTSADL
+799 KTSTDL
-805 HNHIQV
+805 HNHVQV
-811 VGKDPRVHIKVVD
+811 IGKDPRVHLKVTSTSD
-824 EHDQGDQK
+824 NKDYK
-832 VVTYRLFANQ
+832 TVTYRAYVNP

-847 TTKPWSYEFKVGDN
+847 NTTGFNWMYYLKVGDKSVVNLKGVKIANVGN
-861 SLGALIDGSG
+861 SGLPFADPSVKTDEYGAGDVIASPVINFTDGK
-871 GWYRGVPTSG
+871 R
-881 THGIYDARQA
+881 
-891 DENNGGSLIGKLD
+891 
-904 KVPISYSMSTGDNI
+904 
-918 DYWVPDRFS
+918 DYWVPNKDAKQS
-927 DKETDRDNADTT
+927 IGYNLNQLTVNAKAD
-939 LLHQYLLKPAEG
+939 QG
-951 LTNPRN
+951 
-957 YSTQSTG
+957 TG
-964 ATTYS
+964 ASAYA
-969 PKIEYYRA
+969 PLIEHNGGLE
-977 FDFVVR
+977 FTIQ
-983 YDKNALYGGAI
+983 YDKNALYGGAV
-994 TNDGRL
+994 TKDGKL
-1000 PLTVELHT
+1000 PLTLELVT

-1027 EFVSQSTAS
+1027 EFTTQSTAS
-1036 VAVPH
+1036 VAIDH
-1041 QTLDLDTLVEQDD
+1041 QTLDLDTMVEQDD

-1099 AHNSHDGDQ
+1099 AHNLHDGDQ

-1140 SLTDAN
+1140 SLTNTN

-1157 VKVPVTD
+1157 VKVPVTN

-1255 PVVIGASHGSWDAW
+1255 PVVIGGGHGSWDSW
-1269 QNSTLGKESHTET
+1269 QHSTLAKEDHTET
-1282 VKQANLPG
+1282 VKQASLPG

-1367 TWGDLISIKD
+1367 TWGDLISVKE

-1390 VMTMYSNNEQL
+1390 VMTMYSNNGQL
-1401 AGTDHDDPTQRLHL
+1401 AGTDHDDPTQQLHL

-1429 MGNPDSEAYSAPK
+1429 MGNPDSEYYSAPK

-1482 ANLNAEN
+1482 ANLNTEN

-1529 YDLHDPVTKQA
+1529 YDLQDPANKQA
-1540 DLKTNA
+1540 DLRLNK

-1552 PGQRRVAASVG
+1552 PGQRRVAASVDG
-1563 DQIKPDRQATIFAK
+1563 QIRSD
-1577 DGDSQRRAQDT
+1577 RRAEVFLGKNNEPPRVANNTDT
-1588 ATTQRLGLKTD
+1588 MQRIGLG
-1599 SDKKSFFNLSLGDS
+1599 SDTSRNKLFNLSLGDS
-1613 LDGWRLGDHQ
+1613 LDGWRLGDHS
-1623 RFDDAQNGSRVVM
+1623 RFERATAGDWVMM

-1682 WAQRLFAKHD
+1682 WSQRLFANHD

-1706 DADTSSSDQIDR
+1706 DADTPSSEQIDR

-1751 GLDDTKTDQDHYQ
+1751 GLDDTKTDQAHYQ

-1857 QSDHFGLAGAT
+1857 QSDHFGLGGAT

-1938 DN
+1938 DD